1 MSGTYMAGF
10 MPAVSLGVAY
20 VQLAWTQ
27 CGCTEAGRGDRNFG
41 IWSSWHAKFNSS
53 QAARASEI
61 YVNFV

>member
-41 IWSSWHAKFNSS
+41 I
-53 QAARASEI
+53 
-61 YVNFV
+61 